1 MPEQNIDVDV
11 YRKPDH
17 AVEPLLYRRW
27 SPRAM
32 SGELLSTAEL
42 MRLFEAA
49 RWAPS
54 SFNEQPWRFVYAER
68 DGEHWPRFL
77 DLLSEG
83 NRRWA
88 PAAAVLIVVLSRST
102 FERNGRPSRT
112 HSYDTGAA
120 WQNLAL
126 QGCRMG
132 LVVHGMAGFD
142 YEAARDALH
151 VPEEFTVEAMIAVGR
166 PAPPETLPE
175 PLREREAPSGRKP
188 LTELAFPGVFPVAG

>member
-1 MPEQNIDVDV
+1 
-11 YRKPDH
+11 
-17 AVEPLLYRRW
+17 
-27 SPRAM
+27 
-32 SGELLSTAEL
+32 

-68 DGEHWPRFL
+68 DGAHWARFL

-88 PAAAVLIVVLSRST
+88 GAAALLVVVVSRT
-102 FERNGRPSRT
+102 RFERNGNPSRT

-142 YEAARDALH
+142 YDRARDVLE
-151 VPEEFTVEAMIAVGR
+151 VPEAFAVEAMIAVGR
-166 PAPPETLPE
+166 PAPAEALPE
-175 PLREREAPSGRKP
+175 GLREREVPSGRKP
-188 LTELAFPGVFPVAG
+188 VAEIAFPGVFPSSC

>member
-1 MPEQNIDVDV
+1 MHESKVDVDR
-11 YRKPDH
+11 YRRPDYP
-17 AVEPLLYRRW
+17 VETLIYHRW

-32 SGELLSTAEL
+32 SGERLSREEL
-42 MRLFEAA
+42 MVLFEAA

-68 DGEHWPRFL
+68 DSEDWPHFF
-77 DLLSEG
+77 DLLTEG

-88 PAAAVLIVVLSRST
+88 SAAAVLIVVLSRT
-102 FERNGRPSRT
+102 AFERNGNPSRT

-142 YEAARDALH
+142 YEAARAVLG
-151 VPEEFTVEAMIAVGR
+151 VPEEFSVEAMIAVGR
-166 PAPPETLPE
+166 PAPAETLPE
-175 PLREREAPSGRKP
+175 SLREREAPSGRKP
-188 LTELAFPGVFPVAG
+188 VAELAFPGVFRTIG

>member
-1 MPEQNIDVDV
+1 MLERKVDVDR
-11 YRKPDH
+11 YRQPDQP
-17 AVEPLLYRRW
+17 VETLLYHRW

-32 SGELLSTAEL
+32 SGQTLPKAEL

-68 DGEHWPRFL
+68 NGEHWPHFL

-88 PAAAVLIVVLSRST
+88 GAAAMLVVVVSRTT
-102 FERNGRPSRT
+102 FERNGNPSRT

-142 YEAARDALH
+142 YERSRDVLE
-151 VPEEFTVEAMIAVGR
+151 VPEGFSVEAMIAVGR
-166 PAPPETLPE
+166 PAPVEALPE
-175 PLREREAPSGRKP
+175 ALREREVPSGRKP
-188 LTELAFPGVFPVAG
+188 VAEIAYSGVFRSSR